1 MVVCGFLESTWTE
14 NGSDAVSLFR
24 EPLHFQSIYTSETT
38 GKRVMAHQP
47 FRSLEAMDP
56 LEEQ

>member
-14 NGSDAVSLFR
+14 NGSDAVSVVPRTTSLPINLYFR
-24 EPLHFQSIYTSETT
+24 DNRET
-38 GKRVMAHQP
+38 VMAHQP

-56 LEEQ
+56 LEKQ